1 MKDKIGLDK
10 IFDERNGYVLLFNSR
25 YSWTY
30 VIRILWRFENLFE
43 LDDLTNYRIFGY
55 ISEI

>member
-10 IFDERNGYVLLFNSR
+10 IFDERNRYVLLFNSR

-30 VIRILWRFENLFE
+30 VIRILLRFGNLFE
-43 LDDLTNYRIFGY
+43 LDDLANYRIFGY
-55 ISEI
+55 ISKI